1 MGSFLLKFYG
11 NFSLNTYINTTES
24 KMTPAKAAVIM
35 IQIELDP
42 GLTGSGTGI
51 GYSSGSYEA
60 VTTIPVLS
68 KMISVLL
75 L

>member
-1 MGSFLLKFYG
+1 
-11 NFSLNTYINTTES
+11 
-24 KMTPAKAAVIM
+24 MTPPTAAAIM

>member
-1 MGSFLLKFYG
+1 
-11 NFSLNTYINTTES
+11 
-24 KMTPAKAAVIM
+24 MTPPKAAVIM

-60 VTTIPVLS
+60 VTTLPVLALI
-68 KMISVLL
+68 ISVVYVCASSKIVNFLKNICV
-75 L
+75 